1 MEESNKNFG
10 RGVYI
15 ALAVV
20 SFVFFFLVSFPW
32 GVLKEAVVAQIRGV
46 SPIGVQIADLGPS
59 LPLGFQADGVKL
71 SSADGSK
78 EVELKHVEVNISLLS
93 LFIGDLGLSVGI
105 IDKMGGELELDTDIS
120 ISKIVSG
127 EALPSNIHLNSN
139 KFSIGGLASLGL
151 NVYSDFADELV
162 KGLIKQIDLR
172 GKLNGIVNLNINSSN
187 PTQSKGKVKLNIDK
201 MILAI
206 NDPNLDIAP
215 QRFKKAKITANL
227 KNGSLSVDKSSG
239 FHSQE
244 VTVDL
249 SGILKFSKPIPRSSL
264 NFNIALKLMGQLQEN
279 FGFLL
284 SMAGGSDSNA
294 NYKISGS
301 IGRPQFQSN

>member
-1 MEESNKNFG
+1 MEESSKSFG
-10 RGVYI
+10 RSAYI
-15 ALAVV
+15 TLAIV
-20 SFVFFFLVSFPW
+20 SFIFFFLVSFPW
-32 GVLKEAVVAQIRGV
+32 GILKEAVVAQIRGV
-46 SPIGVQIADLGPS
+46 SPISVQIGQLGPS
-59 LPLGFQADGVKL
+59 LPFGFQADDIKL

-78 EVELKHVEVNISLLS
+78 EVELRHVEVTISFLS
-93 LFIGDLGLSVGI
+93 LFIGDLGLSLDIV
-105 IDKMGGELELDTDIS
+105 DKTGGELTLNTDIPLS
-120 ISKIVSG
+120 QILG
-127 EALPSNIHLNSN
+127 GQPLPSSIDLNSD
-139 KFSIGGLASLGL
+139 KFSIGDLVSLGL
-151 NVYSDFADELV
+151 NVYSDYADELV

-172 GKLNGIVNLNINSSN
+172 GKLIGFVNLNINSSN
-187 PTQSKGKVKLNIDK
+187 PTQSKGEVKLNIDK

-215 QRFKKAKITANL
+215 QRFKKAKVIAKL

-244 VTVDL
+244 MTVDL
-249 SGILKFSKPIPRSSL
+249 SGILKFSKPIPRSAL

-294 NYKISGS
+294 NYRIVGTV
-301 IGRPQFQSN
+301 GRPQFQSN

>member
-1 MEESNKNFG
+1 
-10 RGVYI
+10 
-15 ALAVV
+15 
-20 SFVFFFLVSFPW
+20 
-32 GVLKEAVVAQIRGV
+32 
-46 SPIGVQIADLGPS
+46 
-59 LPLGFQADGVKL
+59 
-71 SSADGSK
+71 
-78 EVELKHVEVNISLLS
+78 VELKHIEVNISLLS
-93 LFIGDLGLSVGI
+93 LFIGDLGLSVDV
-105 IDKMGGELELDTDIS
+105 IDKMGGELELETDIS
-120 ISKIVSG
+120 VSKIIGG

-139 KFSIGGLASLGL
+139 KFSIGDLASLGL

-215 QRFKKAKITANL
+215 QRFKKAKIIANL

-244 VTVDL
+244 LTVDL
-249 SGILKFSKPIPRSSL
+249 SGILKFSKPIPRSAL

-294 NYKISGS
+294 NYKISGT